1 MYLHPGN
8 YSCSAQLKGGALGSG
23 ALFPRPALESMWA
36 MVTSLRGGPYYIR
49 LYYAQHSQRY
59 SCRAPLAHK
68 DKWTLYGCSYNWTSE
83 VCKQCAKNKM
93 FSLTNKIMPHTP
105 NTYLSYYQLAK
116 GWGVG
121 KTNTT
126 TKQLKQLYQQ
136 PIKLS
141 SKKVASKEK
150 GAPPPPHTSQC

>member
-1 MYLHPGN
+1 M
-8 YSCSAQLKGGALGSG
+8 
-23 ALFPRPALESMWA
+23 
-36 MVTSLRGGPYYIR
+36 
-49 LYYAQHSQRY
+49 
-59 SCRAPLAHK
+59 
-68 DKWTLYGCSYNWTSE
+68 LYGCNYNLTSE
-83 VCKQCAKNKM
+83 VRKQCAKNKM

-105 NTYLSYYQLAK
+105 KTYLSYHQLAK

-126 TKQLKQLYQQ
+126 TKQLKQFCQK

-150 GAPPPPHTSQC
+150 EPLPHLAPVNARTA